1 MERKKLRVQ
10 MIEEWQED
18 TAFLRKLLDP
28 LATYQEAVT
37 LIEKQGT
44 TFMVGKDWTLPRE
57 GMYSHVKSIAI
68 EFNLLKFVEV
78 LTTLKQH
85 FNHERTRNL
94 LRQMGLSS
102 SNPTGWFL
110 QANRIPVHMVTMQSQ
125 ESQYPPHHNWIY
137 ETEEIG
143 EQWRAHL
150 VEGKLKDKRNPRY
163 PLHLL
168 DPGKLQ
174 LDIPAN
180 ESAIFVDSITG
191 TLVGLVLHE
200 FSGVMLRW

>member
-1 MERKKLRVQ
+1 
-10 MIEEWQED
+10 
-18 TAFLRKLLDP
+18 
-28 LATYQEAVT
+28 
-37 LIEKQGT
+37 
-44 TFMVGKDWTLPRE
+44 MVGEDWTLPRE
-57 GMYSHVKSIAI
+57 GMYTHVKSIAI

-78 LTTLKQH
+78 LITLKQH
-85 FNHERTRNL
+85 FNHEPQTRRNL

-102 SNPTGWFL
+102 PEPVGWFL
-110 QANRIPVHMVTMQSQ
+110 QANSIQIHKVTMQSQ
-125 ESQYPPHHNWIY
+125 GSQYPPHHNWIY

-143 EQWRAHL
+143 EQWHAHL
-150 VEGKLKDKRNPRY
+150 IEGKLKDKRNLRY

-191 TLVGLVLHE
+191 ALVGLVLHE
-200 FSGVMLRW
+200 FSGGNAEVLEWATGVALEATEWQKSVRVSLPPSPPRKNGCL